1 MPNTLFQLVLLATL
15 TILGI
20 SISRADV
27 VHKCKNAEGKML
39 YQKTPCT
46 ENAQEVSSWTPKT
59 AVKPQKS
66 EPGKKPQEIIVIKQ
80 ASNGHY
86 FLEAEVNSH
95 AITFIVDT
103 GATTVVLPGA
113 VARAASLFCN
123 EQMVASTANGL
134 TKGCTTIITELKLGK
149 GSLVLKNVHAAIAPN
164 LSQPLLGM
172 NVLQA
177 FDIQQK
183 NGEMEISE
191 RKAK

>member
-1 MPNTLFQLVLLATL
+1 MPNTLFHLLLIATL
-15 TILGI
+15 TALGI
-20 SISRADV
+20 SISSADA

-46 ENAQEVSSWTPKT
+46 ENVQEVSSWTPKT

-66 EPGKKPQEIIVIKQ
+66 EPGEKTQEIIVIKQ

-86 FLEAEVNSH
+86 FLEAEINSH
-95 AITFIVDT
+95 AVTFIVDT
-103 GATTVVLPGA
+103 GATTVVLPRA
-113 VARAASLFCN
+113 VARAASLFCD
-123 EQMVASTANGL
+123 EEMVASTANGL
-134 TKGCTTIITELKLGK
+134 AKGCTTIITELKLGK

-183 NGEMEISE
+183 GGEMEISE
-191 RKAK
+191 REAK